1 MQYMGGKFR
10 IRKPVSNYLNSI
22 REYGQP
28 YWEPFVGAAWILEQI
43 DKKRLDYASDIN
55 PYLIAM
61 WGALQDGWEPPVV
74 VTEEEYLSIKEN
86 PRGYPPE
93 LVAFVGFGCSWG
105 GKWFGGYARGAKGRN
120 YALNARNSVIRQI
133 SKLTNVRFFAGDFF
147 EVTTPERKM
156 LIYCDPP
163 YAATT
168 GYDAVEGKWDVEK
181 FWTKVRWLKE
191 HGHTVVVSEYNAPDD
206 FSCVLEIPTRTDM
219 RSING
224 LNPRIEKLFR
234 IKPNR

>member
-10 IRKPVSNYLNSI
+10 IRKQVSSYLNSA
-22 REYGQP
+22 RRDGQP
-28 YWEPFVGAAWILEQI
+28 YWEPFVGAAWILGQI
-43 DKKRLDYASDIN
+43 SEKGSNYASDIN

-61 WGALQDGWEPPVV
+61 WKALQNGWEPPVV
-74 VTEEEYLSIKEN
+74 ITEEQYSSIKGN
-86 PRGYPPE
+86 LKDYPPE

-120 YALNARNSVIRQI
+120 YAVNARNSVMRQLP
-133 SKLTNVRFFAGDFF
+133 KLVSARFFVGDFF
-147 EVTTPERKM
+147 EVAAPEREM

-168 GYDAVEGKWDVEK
+168 GYDVMEDVWDAGK
-181 FWTKVRWLKE
+181 FWARVCWLE
-191 HGHTVVVSEYNAPDD
+191 NLGHTVVVSEYNAPGG

-219 RSING
+219 RSVNG
-224 LNPRIEKLFR
+224 LDPRMEKLFR
-234 IKPNR
+234 MKV